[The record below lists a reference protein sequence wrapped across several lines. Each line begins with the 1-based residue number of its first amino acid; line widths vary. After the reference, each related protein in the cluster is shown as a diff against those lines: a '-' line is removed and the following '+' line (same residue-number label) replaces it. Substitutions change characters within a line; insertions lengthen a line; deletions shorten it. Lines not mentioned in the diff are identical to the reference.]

1 MALLIMRLIIFAG
14 AKQIC
19 RDTKVT
25 GGRKVSSDGV
35 NNYDG
40 TETWKNMKNIFLIC
54 MHQGTSIASC
64 TEVRH
69 PTLSIIFAFNFE
81 RWKVSK
87 FEIVGYLPFRFAVGT
102 QFDRCSNI

>member
-1 MALLIMRLIIFAG
+1 VRSMLSCQLAIISIYKSSFQIALQREAFKVVSSLMALLIMRLIIFAG

-40 TETWKNMKNIFLIC
+40 TETWKNMKNIFLFI
-54 MHQGTSIASC
+54 
-64 TEVRH
+64 
-69 PTLSIIFAFNFE
+69 PIF
-81 RWKVSK
+81 S
-87 FEIVGYLPFRFAVGT
+87 
-102 QFDRCSNI
+102 